1 MQKWVISMNKETLE
15 YELLAL
21 IINYPEL
28 LERNILKKEYFFGQD
43 QILFNAILTEY
54 KKHKVLLVENLSKYS
69 GFNLEYYFQLQT
81 DNLWN
86 TNKEIKFEELQKGII
101 DKYKRRRFK
110 EITDTYSGNYEKTI
124 QDLEKLL
131 EINYQENSYIKS
143 EDVMKSLFNEK
154 RQLKLG
160 YEEFDKD
167 LNLSQNDL
175 LIIGAGSGT
184 GKTAFAL
191 NLLLKLCE
199 NYQCIYFNM
208 EMSKDI
214 LYKRLIAIKTG
225 ISLKELN
232 NIKKLNSSDLK
243 KVSVTSSE
251 LENIILINGSVN
263 TPIVKKNILNIKT
276 DKHIVVF
283 LDHIGLIKASG
294 NSLYEKM
301 TNVAKDLRTICL
313 DCNCTIIGLC
323 QLSRVSQ
330 KNNEIPKLQD
340 LRDSGEIEQSAR
352 KVVLLYDEEKD
363 STNENHN
370 MKMIIAKNDDG
381 NRVIKDF
388 VFERYTQRFKEVKN
402 E

>member
-1 MQKWVISMNKETLE
+1 MQKWVISMNNETLE

-143 EDVMKSLFNEK
+143 EDVINSLFNEK

-225 ISLKELN
+225 ISLKDLN
-232 NIKKLNSSDLK
+232 NAKKLSSNDLK
-243 KVSVTSSE
+243 KISVASSD

-352 KVVLLYDEEKD
+352 KVVLLYDDEKD

-388 VFERYTQRFKEVKN
+388 VFERYTQRFKEVK
-402 E
+402 

>member
-1 MQKWVISMNKETLE
+1 MQKWVISMNNETLE

-54 KKHKVLLVENLSKYS
+54 KEHKVLLVENLSKYS

-143 EDVMKSLFNEK
+143 EDVINSLFNEK

-199 NYQCIYFNM
+199 DYQCIYFNM

-225 ISLKELN
+225 ISLKDLN
-232 NIKKLNSSDLK
+232 NAKKLSSNDLRK
-243 KVSVTSSE
+243 ISVTSSD

-263 TPIVKKNILNIKT
+263 TPIIKKNILNVKS

-352 KVVLLYDEEKD
+352 KVVLLYDDEKD

-388 VFERYTQRFKEVKN
+388 VFERYTQRFKEVK
-402 E
+402 

>member
-1 MQKWVISMNKETLE
+1 MQKWVISMNNETLE

-110 EITDTYSGNYEKTI
+110 EITDTYNGNYEKTI

-143 EDVMKSLFNEK
+143 EDVINSLFNEK

-225 ISLKELN
+225 ISLKDLN
-232 NIKKLNSSDLK
+232 NAKKLSSNDLRKISVASSD
-243 KVSVTSSE
+243 

-388 VFERYTQRFKEVKN
+388 VFERYTQRFKEVK
-402 E
+402 

>member
-1 MQKWVISMNKETLE
+1 MQKWVISMNNETLE

-69 GFNLEYYFQLQT
+69 GFNLEYYFKLQT

-199 NYQCIYFNM
+199 DYQCIYFNM

-232 NIKKLNSSDLK
+232 NIKKLSSNDLK
-243 KVSVTSSE
+243 KVSVASND
-251 LENIILINGSVN
+251 LENIILINGSIN

-388 VFERYTQRFKEVKN
+388 VFERYTQRFKEEK
-402 E
+402 

>member
-1 MQKWVISMNKETLE
+1 MQKWVISMNNETLE

-28 LERNILKKEYFFGQD
+28 LERNILKKEYFYGQD

-54 KKHKVLLVENLSKYS
+54 KEHKVLLVENLSKYS

-143 EDVMKSLFNEK
+143 EDVINSLFNEK

-191 NLLLKLCE
+191 NLLLKLCKD
-199 NYQCIYFNM
+199 YQCIYFNM

-225 ISLKELN
+225 ISLKDLN
-232 NIKKLNSSDLK
+232 NAKKLSSNDLRKISVASSD
-243 KVSVTSSE
+243 
-251 LENIILINGSVN
+251 LENIILINGSIN
-263 TPIVKKNILNIKT
+263 TPIIKKNILNIKT

-323 QLSRVSQ
+323 QLSRESQ

-388 VFERYTQRFKEVKN
+388 VFERYTQRFKEVK
-402 E
+402 

>member
-54 KKHKVLLVENLSKYS
+54 KEHKVLLVENLSKYS
-69 GFNLEYYFQLQT
+69 GFNLEYYFKLQT

-86 TNKEIKFEELQKGII
+86 TNREIKFEELQKGII

-110 EITDTYSGNYEKTI
+110 EITDSYSGNYEKTI
-124 QDLEKLL
+124 QDLERLL

-143 EDVMKSLFNEK
+143 EDVMNSLFNEK

-232 NIKKLNSSDLK
+232 NIKKLSSSDLK
-243 KVSVTSSE
+243 KISVTSSE

-388 VFERYTQRFKEVKN
+388 VFERYTQRFKEVK
-402 E
+402 

>member
-1 MQKWVISMNKETLE
+1 MQKWVISMNNETLE

-143 EDVMKSLFNEK
+143 EDVMNSLFNEK

-225 ISLKELN
+225 ISLKDLN
-232 NIKKLNSSDLK
+232 NAKKLSSNDLK
-243 KVSVTSSE
+243 KISVASSD
-251 LENIILINGSVN
+251 LENIILINGSIN

-388 VFERYTQRFKEVKN
+388 VFERYTQRFKEVK
-402 E
+402 

>member
-1 MQKWVISMNKETLE
+1 MQKWVISMNNETLE

-54 KKHKVLLVENLSKYS
+54 KEHKVLLVENLSKYS
-69 GFNLEYYFQLQT
+69 GFNLEYYFKLQT

-110 EITDTYSGNYEKTI
+110 EITDTYNGNYEKTI

-143 EDVMKSLFNEK
+143 EDVINSLFNEK

-225 ISLKELN
+225 ISLKDLN
-232 NIKKLNSSDLK
+232 NAKKLSSNDLRKISVASSD
-243 KVSVTSSE
+243 

-388 VFERYTQRFKEVKN
+388 VFERYTQRFKEAK
-402 E
+402 

>member
-1 MQKWVISMNKETLE
+1 MQKWVISMNNETLE

-54 KKHKVLLVENLSKYS
+54 KKHKVLLVENLSKYK

-131 EINYQENSYIKS
+131 EINYQENSYINS
-143 EDVMKSLFNEK
+143 EDVINSLFNEK

-225 ISLKELN
+225 ISLKDLN
-232 NIKKLNSSDLK
+232 NAKELSSNDLRKISVASSD
-243 KVSVTSSE
+243 
-251 LENIILINGSVN
+251 LENIILINGSIN
-263 TPIVKKNILNIKT
+263 TPIIKKNILNIKT

-388 VFERYTQRFKEVKN
+388 VFERYTQRFKEVK
-402 E
+402 

>member
-1 MQKWVISMNKETLE
+1 MQKWVISMNNETLE

-131 EINYQENSYIKS
+131 EINYQENSYINS
-143 EDVMKSLFNEK
+143 ADVINSLFNEK

-225 ISLKELN
+225 ISLKDLN
-232 NIKKLNSSDLK
+232 NAKKLSSNDLRKISVASSD
-243 KVSVTSSE
+243 
-251 LENIILINGSVN
+251 LENIILINGSIN

-388 VFERYTQRFKEVKN
+388 VFERYTQRCNEVK
-402 E
+402 

>member
-1 MQKWVISMNKETLE
+1 MNNDTLE

-21 IINYPEL
+21 IVNYPEL
-28 LERNILKKEYFFGQD
+28 LEKNILKKEYFIGEDRIMFE
-43 QILFNAILTEY
+43 AILTEY
-54 KKHKVLLVENLSKYS
+54 KKHKVILAENLNKYN
-69 GFNLEYYFQLQT
+69 GMDINYYFRLIT

-101 DKYKRRRFK
+101 DKYKRRKFK
-110 EITDTYSGNYEKTI
+110 EIADTYNGNYEKTI
-124 QDLEKLL
+124 EDLEKLL

-143 EDVMKSLFNEK
+143 DDVMNSLFNER

-191 NLLLKLCE
+191 NLLLKL
-199 NYQCIYFNM
+199 NRDYQCVYFNM

-214 LYKRLIAIKTG
+214 LYKRLIAIRTG
-225 ISLKELN
+225 ISLKALN
-232 NIKKLNSSDLK
+232 NVKNLNPNDLE
-243 KVSVTSSE
+243 KVSIASGD
-251 LENIILINGSVN
+251 LENIILINGSIN
-263 TPIVKKNILNIKT
+263 TPIIKKNILNVKS

-323 QLSRVSQ
+323 QLSRESQ
-330 KNNEIPKLQD
+330 KSNEMPKLQS

-352 KVVLLYDEEKD
+352 KVILLYDTEKD
-363 STNENHN
+363 STSDTHD
-370 MKMIIAKNDDG
+370 MKIIIAKNDDG
-381 NRVIKDF
+381 SRIVKDF
-388 VFERYTQRFKEVKN
+388 VFERYTQRFKEVS

>member
-54 KKHKVLLVENLSKYS
+54 KEHKVLLVENLSKYS

-110 EITDTYSGNYEKTI
+110 EITDTYNGNYEKTI

-143 EDVMKSLFNEK
+143 EDVINSLFNEK

-225 ISLKELN
+225 ISLKDLN
-232 NIKKLNSSDLK
+232 NIKKLSSSDLRK
-243 KVSVTSSE
+243 ISVTSSE

-283 LDHIGLIKASG
+283 LDYIGLIKASG

-388 VFERYTQRFKEVKN
+388 VFERYTQRFKEVK
-402 E
+402 

>member
-1 MQKWVISMNKETLE
+1 MQKWVISMNNETLE

-28 LERNILKKEYFFGQD
+28 LERNILKKEYFYGQD

-131 EINYQENSYIKS
+131 EINYQENSYINS
-143 EDVMKSLFNEK
+143 EDVINSLFNEK

-225 ISLKELN
+225 ISLKDLN
-232 NIKKLNSSDLK
+232 NAKELSSNDLK
-243 KVSVTSSE
+243 KISVASSD

-388 VFERYTQRFKEVKN
+388 VFERYTQRFKEVK
-402 E
+402 

>member
-1 MQKWVISMNKETLE
+1 MQKWVISMNNETLE

-54 KKHKVLLVENLSKYS
+54 KEHKVLLVENLSKYS

-143 EDVMKSLFNEK
+143 EDVINSLFNEK

-184 GKTAFAL
+184 GKTAYAL

-199 NYQCIYFNM
+199 DYQCIYFNM

-225 ISLKELN
+225 ISLKDLN
-232 NIKKLNSSDLK
+232 NAKKLSSNDLK
-243 KVSVTSSE
+243 KISVASSE
-251 LENIILINGSVN
+251 LENIILINGSIN
-263 TPIVKKNILNIKT
+263 TPIIKKNILNIKT

-388 VFERYTQRFKEVKN
+388 VFERYTQRFKEVK
-402 E
+402 

>member
-1 MQKWVISMNKETLE
+1 MQKWVISMNNETLE

-110 EITDTYSGNYEKTI
+110 EITDSYSGNYEKTI

-143 EDVMKSLFNEK
+143 EDVIKSLFNEK

-225 ISLKELN
+225 ISLKDLN
-232 NIKKLNSSDLK
+232 NAKELSSNDLRKISVASSD
-243 KVSVTSSE
+243 
-251 LENIILINGSVN
+251 LENIILINGSIN
-263 TPIVKKNILNIKT
+263 TPIIKKNILNIKT

-388 VFERYTQRFKEVKN
+388 VFERYTQRFKEVK
-402 E
+402 

>member
-1 MQKWVISMNKETLE
+1 MQKWVISMNNETLE

-143 EDVMKSLFNEK
+143 EDVINSLFNEK

-225 ISLKELN
+225 ISLKDLN
-232 NIKKLNSSDLK
+232 NAKKLSSNDLRKISVASSD
-243 KVSVTSSE
+243 

-388 VFERYTQRFKEVKN
+388 VFERYTQRFKEVK
-402 E
+402 

>member
-1 MQKWVISMNKETLE
+1 MQKWVISMNNETLE

-110 EITDTYSGNYEKTI
+110 EITDAYSGNYEKTI
-124 QDLEKLL
+124 QDLERLL
-131 EINYQENSYIKS
+131 EINYQENSYINS
-143 EDVMKSLFNEK
+143 EDVINSLFNEK

-225 ISLKELN
+225 ISLKDLN
-232 NIKKLNSSDLK
+232 NAKKLSSNDLRKISVASSD
-243 KVSVTSSE
+243 

-323 QLSRVSQ
+323 QLSRESQ

-388 VFERYTQRFKEVKN
+388 VFERYTQRFKEVK
-402 E
+402 

>member
-1 MQKWVISMNKETLE
+1 MQKWVISMNNETLE

-110 EITDTYSGNYEKTI
+110 EITDTYNGNYEKTI

-225 ISLKELN
+225 ISLKDLN
-232 NIKKLNSSDLK
+232 NAKKLSSNDLRKISVASSD
-243 KVSVTSSE
+243 

-388 VFERYTQRFKEVKN
+388 VFERYTQRFKEVK
-402 E
+402 

>member
-1 MQKWVISMNKETLE
+1 MQKWVISMNNETLE

-28 LERNILKKEYFFGQD
+28 LERNILKKEYFYGQD

-143 EDVMKSLFNEK
+143 EDVMNSLFNEK

-184 GKTAFAL
+184 GKTAYAL

-225 ISLKELN
+225 ISLKDLN
-232 NIKKLNSSDLK
+232 NAKKLSSNDLK
-243 KVSVTSSE
+243 KISVASSD
-251 LENIILINGSVN
+251 LENIILINGSIN

-388 VFERYTQRFKEVKN
+388 VFERYTQRFKEVK
-402 E
+402 

>member
-1 MQKWVISMNKETLE
+1 MQKWVISMNNETLE

-28 LERNILKKEYFFGQD
+28 LERNILKKEYFYGQD

-143 EDVMKSLFNEK
+143 EDVMNSLFNEK

-225 ISLKELN
+225 ISLKDLN
-232 NIKKLNSSDLK
+232 NAKKLSSNDLK
-243 KVSVTSSE
+243 KISVASSD
-251 LENIILINGSVN
+251 LENIILINGSIN

-388 VFERYTQRFKEVKN
+388 VFERYTQRFKEVK
-402 E
+402 

>member
-1 MQKWVISMNKETLE
+1 MQKWVISMNNETLE

-28 LERNILKKEYFFGQD
+28 LERNILKKEYFYGQD

-143 EDVMKSLFNEK
+143 EDVINSLFNEK

-184 GKTAFAL
+184 GKTAYAL

-199 NYQCIYFNM
+199 DYQCIYFNM

-225 ISLKELN
+225 ISLKDLN
-232 NIKKLNSSDLK
+232 NAKKLSSNDLRKISVASSD
-243 KVSVTSSE
+243 

-388 VFERYTQRFKEVKN
+388 VFERYTQRFKEVK
-402 E
+402 

>member
-54 KKHKVLLVENLSKYS
+54 KEHKVLLVENLSKYS

-143 EDVMKSLFNEK
+143 EDVMNSLFNEK

-225 ISLKELN
+225 ISLKDLN
-232 NIKKLNSSDLK
+232 NIKKLSSSDLRK
-243 KVSVTSSE
+243 ISVTSSE

-283 LDHIGLIKASG
+283 LYHIGLIKASG

-388 VFERYTQRFKEVKN
+388 VFERYTQRFKEAK
-402 E
+402 

>member
-1 MQKWVISMNKETLE
+1 MQKWVISMNNETLE

-28 LERNILKKEYFFGQD
+28 LERNILKKEYFYGQD

-143 EDVMKSLFNEK
+143 EDVINSLFNEK

-225 ISLKELN
+225 ISLKDLN
-232 NIKKLNSSDLK
+232 NAKKLSSNDLRKISVASSD
-243 KVSVTSSE
+243 
-251 LENIILINGSVN
+251 LENIILINGSIN
-263 TPIVKKNILNIKT
+263 TPIIKKNILNIKT

-388 VFERYTQRFKEVKN
+388 VFERYTQRFKEVK
-402 E
+402 

>member
-1 MQKWVISMNKETLE
+1 MQKWVISMNNETLE

-143 EDVMKSLFNEK
+143 EDVINSLFNEK

-225 ISLKELN
+225 ISLKDLN
-232 NIKKLNSSDLK
+232 NAKELSSNDLK
-243 KVSVTSSE
+243 KVSVASSD
-251 LENIILINGSVN
+251 LENIILINGSIN
-263 TPIVKKNILNIKT
+263 TPIIKKNILNIKT

-388 VFERYTQRFKEVKN
+388 VFERYTQRFKEVK
-402 E
+402 

>member
-1 MQKWVISMNKETLE
+1 MQKWVISMNNETLE

-69 GFNLEYYFQLQT
+69 GFNLEYYFKLQT

-124 QDLEKLL
+124 QDLERLL
-131 EINYQENSYIKS
+131 EINYQENSYINS
-143 EDVMKSLFNEK
+143 EDVINSLFNEK

-199 NYQCIYFNM
+199 DYQCIYFNM

-225 ISLKELN
+225 ISLKDLN
-232 NIKKLNSSDLK
+232 NAKKLSSNDLRKISVASSD
-243 KVSVTSSE
+243 

-388 VFERYTQRFKEVKN
+388 VFERYTQRFKEVK
-402 E
+402 

>member
-69 GFNLEYYFQLQT
+69 GVNLEYYFKLQT

-110 EITDTYSGNYEKTI
+110 EITDTYNGNYEKTI
-124 QDLEKLL
+124 QDLERLL

-143 EDVMKSLFNEK
+143 EDVMNSLFNEK

-199 NYQCIYFNM
+199 DYQCIYFNM

-232 NIKKLNSSDLK
+232 NAKKLSSSDLRK
-243 KVSVTSSE
+243 ISVTSSE

-283 LDHIGLIKASG
+283 LDHIGLVKASG

-352 KVVLLYDEEKD
+352 KVILLYDEEKD

-388 VFERYTQRFKEVKN
+388 VFERYTQRFKEVK
-402 E
+402 

>member
-54 KKHKVLLVENLSKYS
+54 KEHKVLLVENLSKYS

-110 EITDTYSGNYEKTI
+110 EITDTYNGNYEKTI

-143 EDVMKSLFNEK
+143 EDVINSLFNEK

-225 ISLKELN
+225 ISLKDLN
-232 NIKKLNSSDLK
+232 NIKKLSSSDLRK
-243 KVSVTSSE
+243 ISVTSSE

-388 VFERYTQRFKEVKN
+388 VFERYTQRFKEVK
-402 E
+402 

>member
-1 MQKWVISMNKETLE
+1 MQKWVISMNNETLE

-43 QILFNAILTEY
+43 QILFNAILAEY
-54 KKHKVLLVENLSKYS
+54 KEHKVLLVENLSKYS

-110 EITDTYSGNYEKTI
+110 EITDTYNGNYEKTI

-143 EDVMKSLFNEK
+143 EDVINSLFNEK

-225 ISLKELN
+225 ISLKDLN
-232 NIKKLNSSDLK
+232 NAKKLSTNDLK
-243 KVSVTSSE
+243 KISVASSD
-251 LENIILINGSVN
+251 LENIILINGSIN

-388 VFERYTQRFKEVKN
+388 VFERYTQRFKEVK
-402 E
+402 

>member
-1 MQKWVISMNKETLE
+1 MQKWVISMNNETLE

-124 QDLEKLL
+124 QDLERLL

-143 EDVMKSLFNEK
+143 EDVINSLFNEK

-225 ISLKELN
+225 ISLKDLN
-232 NIKKLNSSDLK
+232 NAKKLSSNDLK
-243 KVSVTSSE
+243 KISVASSD
-251 LENIILINGSVN
+251 LENIILINGSIN

-388 VFERYTQRFKEVKN
+388 VFERYTQRFKEVK
-402 E
+402 

>member
-1 MQKWVISMNKETLE
+1 MQKWVISMNNETLE

-143 EDVMKSLFNEK
+143 EDVINSLFNEK

-225 ISLKELN
+225 ISLKDLN
-232 NIKKLNSSDLK
+232 NAKKLSSNDLK
-243 KVSVTSSE
+243 KVSVASSD
-251 LENIILINGSVN
+251 LENIILINGSIN

-388 VFERYTQRFKEVKN
+388 VFERYTQRFKEVK
-402 E
+402 

>member
-1 MQKWVISMNKETLE
+1 MQKWVISMNNETLE

-110 EITDTYSGNYEKTI
+110 EITDTYNGNYEKTI

-143 EDVMKSLFNEK
+143 EDVINSLFNEK

-199 NYQCIYFNM
+199 DYQCIYFNM

-225 ISLKELN
+225 ISLKDLN
-232 NIKKLNSSDLK
+232 NAKKLSSNDLK
-243 KVSVTSSE
+243 KISVASSD
-251 LENIILINGSVN
+251 LENIILINGSIN

-388 VFERYTQRFKEVKN
+388 VFERYTQRFKEVK
-402 E
+402 

>member
-1 MQKWVISMNKETLE
+1 MQKWVTSMNNETLE

-143 EDVMKSLFNEK
+143 EDVINSLFNEK

-225 ISLKELN
+225 ISLKDLN
-232 NIKKLNSSDLK
+232 NAKKLSSNDLK
-243 KVSVTSSE
+243 KISVASSD
-251 LENIILINGSVN
+251 LENIILINGSIN

-388 VFERYTQRFKEVKN
+388 VFERYTQRFKEVK
-402 E
+402 

>member
-1 MQKWVISMNKETLE
+1 MQKWVISMNNETLE

-54 KKHKVLLVENLSKYS
+54 KKHKVLLVENLSKYK

-143 EDVMKSLFNEK
+143 EDVMNSLFNER

-199 NYQCIYFNM
+199 DYQCIYFNM

-225 ISLKELN
+225 ISLKGLN
-232 NIKKLNSSDLK
+232 NIRNLSSSDLER
-243 KVSVTSSE
+243 VSVASSD
-251 LENIILINGSVN
+251 LENIILINGSIN

-388 VFERYTQRFKEVKN
+388 VFERYTQRFKEVK
-402 E
+402 

>member
-1 MQKWVISMNKETLE
+1 MQKWVISMNNETLE

-124 QDLEKLL
+124 QDLERLL
-131 EINYQENSYIKS
+131 EINYQENSYINS
-143 EDVMKSLFNEK
+143 EDVINSLFNEK

-199 NYQCIYFNM
+199 DYQCIYFNM

-225 ISLKELN
+225 ISLKDLN
-232 NIKKLNSSDLK
+232 NAKELSSNDLRKISVASSD
-243 KVSVTSSE
+243 
-251 LENIILINGSVN
+251 LENIILINGSIN

-388 VFERYTQRFKEVKN
+388 VFERYTQRFKEVK
-402 E
+402 

>member
-1 MQKWVISMNKETLE
+1 MQKWVISMNNETLE

-110 EITDTYSGNYEKTI
+110 EITDTYNGNYEKTI

-143 EDVMKSLFNEK
+143 EDVINSLFNEK

-184 GKTAFAL
+184 GKTAYAL

-225 ISLKELN
+225 ISLKDLN
-232 NIKKLNSSDLK
+232 NAKKLSSNDLK
-243 KVSVTSSE
+243 KISVASSD

-388 VFERYTQRFKEVKN
+388 VFERYTQRFKEVK
-402 E
+402 

>member
-1 MQKWVISMNKETLE
+1 MQKWVISMNNETLE

-54 KKHKVLLVENLSKYS
+54 KKHKVLLVENLSKYR

-110 EITDTYSGNYEKTI
+110 EITDAYSGNYEKTI
-124 QDLEKLL
+124 QDLERLL
-131 EINYQENSYIKS
+131 EINYQENSYINS
-143 EDVMKSLFNEK
+143 EDVINSLFNEK

-199 NYQCIYFNM
+199 DYQCIYFNM

-225 ISLKELN
+225 ISLKDLN
-232 NIKKLNSSDLK
+232 NAKELSSNDLRKISVASSD
-243 KVSVTSSE
+243 

-388 VFERYTQRFKEVKN
+388 VFERYTQRFKEVK
-402 E
+402 

>member
-1 MQKWVISMNKETLE
+1 MQKWVISMNNETLE

-54 KKHKVLLVENLSKYS
+54 KEHKVLLVENISKYS
-69 GFNLEYYFQLQT
+69 GVNLEYYFQLQT

-143 EDVMKSLFNEK
+143 EDVINSLFNEK

-199 NYQCIYFNM
+199 DYQCIYFNM

-225 ISLKELN
+225 ISLKDLN
-232 NIKKLNSSDLK
+232 NAKKLSSNDLRK
-243 KVSVTSSE
+243 ISVTSSD

-323 QLSRVSQ
+323 QLSRESQ

-388 VFERYTQRFKEVKN
+388 VFERYTQRFKEVK
-402 E
+402 

>member
-54 KKHKVLLVENLSKYS
+54 KEHKVLLVENLSKYS

-143 EDVMKSLFNEK
+143 EDVMNSLFNEK

-232 NIKKLNSSDLK
+232 NIKKLSSSDLRK
-243 KVSVTSSE
+243 ISVTSSE

-283 LDHIGLIKASG
+283 LDHIGLVKASG

-388 VFERYTQRFKEVKN
+388 VFERYTQRFKEVK
-402 E
+402 

>member
-1 MQKWVISMNKETLE
+1 MQKWVISMNNETLE

-124 QDLEKLL
+124 QDLERLL

-143 EDVMKSLFNEK
+143 EDVINSLFNEK

-225 ISLKELN
+225 ISLKDLN
-232 NIKKLNSSDLK
+232 NAKELSSNDLRKISVASSD
-243 KVSVTSSE
+243 
-251 LENIILINGSVN
+251 LENIILINGSIN

-388 VFERYTQRFKEVKN
+388 VFERYTQRFKEVK
-402 E
+402 